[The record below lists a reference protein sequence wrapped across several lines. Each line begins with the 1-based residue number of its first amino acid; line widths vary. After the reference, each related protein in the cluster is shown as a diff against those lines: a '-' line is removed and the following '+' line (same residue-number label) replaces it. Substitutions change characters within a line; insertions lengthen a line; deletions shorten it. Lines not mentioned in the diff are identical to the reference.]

1 MTKPRLG
8 KVRALFYVFQQ
19 VMTGREMRVH
29 QNFDTPSVK
38 VAIACSSAFAQD
50 INPVIGMT
58 RFLFSIFNRMH
69 TYLYSLRYL

>member
-29 QNFDTPSVK
+29 QNFDTPSFFFYSTVTDLARFRGISTSFSLLI
-38 VAIACSSAFAQD
+38 AI
-50 INPVIGMT
+50 
-58 RFLFSIFNRMH
+58 
-69 TYLYSLRYL
+69 